1 MAEIIKIDEET
12 AEAIAF
18 EDHPDYVLVEERSID
33 SGRWHEFMVSIV
45 QRESD
50 KKLFKMSWSK
60 ALTEMQEHEFYGAK
74 LVEVEK
80 KTRTIVQTYYEEVE

>member
-1 MAEIIKIDEET
+1 MAEIINVDEET
-12 AEAIAF
+12 TEAIAF
-18 EDHPDYVLVEERSID
+18 EDHPDYLLVEERSMG

-80 KTRTIVQTYYEEVE
+80 KTRTIVQTYYEEVK